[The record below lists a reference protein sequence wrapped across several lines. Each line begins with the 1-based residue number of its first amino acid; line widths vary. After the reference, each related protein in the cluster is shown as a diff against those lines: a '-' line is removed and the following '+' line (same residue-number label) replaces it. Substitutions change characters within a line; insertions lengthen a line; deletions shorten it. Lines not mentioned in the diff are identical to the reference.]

1 LPTFVTMMLA
11 LSLSTWAFVNID
23 WIVNATWWWGPP
35 HTTTLWVGQD
45 LQGNEIR
52 ITAWHLYMACV
63 GALIASMSLF
73 FLAGVVGALI
83 ASMSLFF
90 LAGVSIRR
98 SLFLPRKYLVFRR
111 EG

>member
-1 LPTFVTMMLA
+1 MSGRLPTFVTMMLA

-52 ITAWHLYMACV
+52 VTAWHLYMASV
-63 GALIASMSLF
+63 GALIASMC
-73 FLAGVVGALI
+73 
-83 ASMSLFF
+83 LFF
-90 LAGVSIRR
+90 LAGVSVRR
-98 SLFLPRKYLVFRR
+98 CLFLPRRYLVFRR
-111 EG
+111 GR